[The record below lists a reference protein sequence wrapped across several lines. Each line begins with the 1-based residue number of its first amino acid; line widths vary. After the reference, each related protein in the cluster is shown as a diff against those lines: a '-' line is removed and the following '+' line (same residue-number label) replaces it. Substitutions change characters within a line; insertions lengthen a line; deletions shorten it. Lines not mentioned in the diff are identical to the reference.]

1 MEKQHVLFNIPK
13 PSIGDVLLSSASRGR
28 SFYTVRQVADLLGI
42 SGFRV
47 YYLVYNYRLDALL
60 IGGEYRIP
68 WTAVLDWMADREEIS
83 RQYFDY
89 LAYIEEREIKGRLGF
104 LRNRKGI
111 PTLPMGLPVGPE
123 LLSRI
128 RRRELPDPKSLTT
141 TEADPLDWYA
151 LEDLRLPLSG
161 TAAEWAALF
170 SVSPSAIC
178 GDSNWSEA
186 SVIEY
191 PEMLDWMVEREV
203 VNLPVPYRFV
213 TPRKLVDNRHPDQLE
228 LFDCSN

>member
-1 MEKQHVLFNIPK
+1 MEKQHVLFNIPR
-13 PSIGDVLLSSASRGR
+13 PSIRDVLLSSASRGR
-28 SFYTVRQVADLLGI
+28 LFYSVRQVADLLGI

-68 WTAVLDWMADREEIS
+68 WTAVLDWIADREEIS

-89 LAYIEEREIKGRLGF
+89 LAYIEEREVKGNPGF
-104 LRNRKGI
+104 LKSHKGI
-111 PTLPMGLPVGPE
+111 PTLPIGLPIGSE

-128 RRRELPDPKSLTT
+128 HKRQLPDPRSLVT

-151 LEDLRLPLSG
+151 LEDLKLPLSG
-161 TAAEWAALF
+161 TVGDWASVF
-170 SVSPSAIC
+170 SVGPSAITE
-178 GDSNWSEA
+178 DSQWNEA

-191 PEMLDWMVEREV
+191 PEMLDWMIEREV

-213 TPRKLVDNRHPDQLE
+213 TPRKVVDSRQMD
-228 LFDCSN
+228 LFDFTD

>member
-1 MEKQHVLFNIPK
+1 VEKQHVLFNIPR
-13 PSIGDVLLSSASRGR
+13 PSIRDVLLSSASRGR
-28 SFYTVRQVADLLGI
+28 LFYSVRQVADLLGI

-68 WTAVLDWMADREEIS
+68 WTAVLDWMADREEIA

-89 LAYIEEREIKGRLGF
+89 LAYIEEREVKGSPGF
-104 LRNRKGI
+104 LKNHKGI
-111 PTLPMGLPVGPE
+111 PTLPMDLPVGSE

-128 RRRELPDPKSLTT
+128 RKRQLPAPRSLVT

-151 LEDLRLPLSG
+151 LEDLHLPLSG

-170 SVSPSAIC
+170 SVNPSAITE
-178 GDSNWSEA
+178 DSQWNEA

-191 PEMLDWMVEREV
+191 PEMLDWMIEREV

-213 TPRKLVDNRHPDQLE
+213 TPKKIDREGKGQLW
-228 LFDCSN
+228 LFG